1 MVVGKLV
8 ASAAQGLE
16 QTLIGSGLLRNPHS
30 AEEFRV
36 ACREYIA
43 THGQLRSFA
52 RYEQPPNIFWDDQ
65 NYRGEAYSAFAWAAY
80 VAEVTVD
87 LTTYCVSVDD
97 FVAVQEIGRVLNPV
111 LARGQIVGGVAQGV
125 GFALY
130 EKVLWQQGR
139 MQNGQ
144 MTNYIMPTSEDVPP
158 IRVFFEE
165 IGNMHGAYGAKG
177 IGELPM
183 DGPAPAIVN
192 AISDALGIQFD
203 SVPLLPEDIFAA
215 MSSASSRE
223 QEASSEAEVF

>member
-52 RYEQPPNIFWDDQ
+52 RYEQPPNIVWDDQ

-87 LTTYCVSVDD
+87 LTTYSVSVED

-130 EKVLWQQGR
+130 EKVQWKQGR
-139 MQNGQ
+139 MENGQ

-203 SVPLLPEDIFAA
+203 SVPLLPEDLFAA

-223 QEASSEAEVF
+223 REASSEAEVL